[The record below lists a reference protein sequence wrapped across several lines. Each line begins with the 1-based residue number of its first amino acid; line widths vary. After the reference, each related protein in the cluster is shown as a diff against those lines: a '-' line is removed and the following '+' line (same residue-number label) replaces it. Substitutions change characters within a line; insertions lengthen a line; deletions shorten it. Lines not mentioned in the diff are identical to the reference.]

1 MKNLGCTKE
10 KWKVFYTKPGR
21 ISYVCNWG
29 YDGQSCICGEYS
41 KPIHVKDQ
49 PIILDGCLR
58 GKDIAFRGVLNADWT
73 GDANYRPSTTEYNN
87 VPCWRWNHFRK
98 MQQLTNHCIIYDGG
112 GVHGY

>member
-49 PIILDGCLR
+49 PIILDGCETHNEVFE
-58 GKDIAFRGVLNADWT
+58 G
-73 GDANYRPSTTEYNN
+73 
-87 VPCWRWNHFRK
+87 HFEFQIMPQR
-98 MQQLTNHCIIYDGG
+98 
-112 GVHGY
+112 